1 MFKASRT
8 FQLFSYLA
16 EDVDGISSLEG
27 QFIRLVSIA
36 VPQTLE
42 VVLVVCALIYC
53 CVGKKRKTF
62 FRVSKM
68 LENKYE
74 L

>member
-16 EDVDGISSLEG
+16 EDVDGVSSLEG
-27 QFIRLVSIA
+27 QFIRLVSVA

-53 CVGKKRKTF
+53 CVEEKKKKDIF
-62 FRVSKM
+62 QSIKNVG
-68 LENKYE
+68 E
-74 L
+74 

>member
-8 FQLFSYLA
+8 SQLFSYLT
-16 EDVDGISSLEG
+16 EDVDGVSSLER

-42 VVLVVCALIYC
+42 EVLVVCALIYC
-53 CVGKKRKTF
+53 CVGEKK
-62 FRVSKM
+62 
-68 LENKYE
+68 E
-74 L
+74 LLQSVNHTEE